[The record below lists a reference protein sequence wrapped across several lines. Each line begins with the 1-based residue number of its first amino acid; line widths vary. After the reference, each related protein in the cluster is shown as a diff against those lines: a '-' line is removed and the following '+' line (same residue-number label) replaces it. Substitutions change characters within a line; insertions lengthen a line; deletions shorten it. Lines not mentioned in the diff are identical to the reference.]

1 MRKKVC
7 VGLILGLLPFFLTAC
22 AKKTMSSSKVDQS
35 VVTITAGKQ
44 SDENYGRYAA
54 GEDINHNPMIQEGIN
69 QLGIKIQYNILGN
82 NYDDYVNQ
90 LRLALTGAEVLPD
103 VIPVYDQGLMA
114 EMIESGQVKAIDE
127 DLALYLPE
135 RLRVVYQNFP
145 ESFYSA
151 KKGDKTY
158 GLPITPSL
166 AETQVLVIRQD
177 WLDKLNLKAPTT
189 LAEFEV
195 VIKAFAEEDPDGN
208 GKKDTY
214 GFSYSGDGLY
224 STGWLGDPA
233 MLFSAN
239 TGKFIPGNWE
249 ENGEGELIYGSIQPG
264 NKKTLEKMATW
275 YQKGWI
281 ASDASVTNDWN
292 AMLAFRDGK
301 AGMYVGR
308 PAHIEDSIEV
318 ESKILG
324 AKIGVYPTI
333 RQDNGEP
340 TYQRA
345 EENDGWLL
353 FKKDFNGMEA
363 FFKYYDWLYD
373 AAFGTGDFK
382 YGYLENYDYDIVKK
396 KPVFDPTTF
405 DPPQTRWLFNPSKA
419 ILTKNM
425 PALDQM
431 LPYHKAVTG
440 DLATN
445 GTEMKLQQLYHTDL
459 KPLVVAGNI
468 AYQNQEQLTANKF
481 RGQLSDTLQDL
492 FYRFQTKE
500 NQVFSDIISGK
511 SDSSAFDAFVSDWE
525 QNGGAD
531 ITAAVND
538 WYLQTSEVKTS
549 EANH

>member
-1 MRKKVC
+1 MDKKVITA
-7 VGLILGLLPFFLTAC
+7 LLLGLLPLLLAACDKEPTAKQ
-22 AKKTMSSSKVDQS
+22 AEQP

-44 SDENYGRYAA
+44 SDENYGRYTV
-54 GEDINHNPMIQEGIN
+54 GEDINHNPMIQLGVD
-69 QLGIKIQYNILGN
+69 QLGIKIQYTVLGN
-82 NYDDYVNQ
+82 NYEDYVNQ
-90 LRLALTGAEVLPD
+90 LRLALTGAETLPD
-103 VIPVYDQGLMA
+103 VIPVYDTGLLA
-114 EMIESGQVKAIDE
+114 EMIESGQVKVIDE
-127 DLALYLPE
+127 DLARYLPE
-135 RLRVVYQNFP
+135 RLQPVYQQFP
-145 ESFYSA
+145 ESFYPA
-151 KKGDKTY
+151 EKAGQTY
-158 GLPITPSL
+158 GLPIAPSL
-166 AETQVLVIRQD
+166 AETQVLVVRQD
-177 WLDKLNLKAPTT
+177 WLDKLGLKAPTN
-189 LAEFEV
+189 LDEFET

-214 GFSYSGDGLY
+214 GFAYSGDGLY

-249 ENGEGELIYGSIQPG
+249 EDSQGELVYGSIQPG
-264 NKKTLEKMATW
+264 NKKTLARMARW
-275 YQKGWI
+275 YQEGWI
-281 ASDASVTNDWN
+281 AADASVTNDWN

-333 RQDNGEP
+333 RQANGEP

-353 FKKDFNGMEA
+353 FKKDFTETAA

-373 AAFGTGDFK
+373 AAFGTGKFK
-382 YGYLENYDYDIVKK
+382 YGYLENYDYDIVVGQ
-396 KPVFDPTTF
+396 PVFDPAQF
-405 DPPQTRWLFNPSKA
+405 DPPKTRWLFTPGKA

-425 PALDQM
+425 PSLDQM
-431 LPYHKAVTG
+431 LPYHKAVTAES
-440 DLATN
+440 ATN
-445 GTEMKLQQLYHTDL
+445 GTELKLQQLYRTEL
-459 KPLVVAGNI
+459 KPLVTAGNI

-481 RGQLSDTLQDL
+481 RGQLPDELQDL

-500 NQVFSDIISGK
+500 SQVFSDIISGK
-511 SDSSAFDAFVSDWE
+511 QDSSAFDAFVADWE
-525 QNGGAD
+525 QNGGSD

-538 WYLQTSEVKTS
+538 WYRQTKEVNTR
-549 EANH
+549 ETDH